1 MPRSRASVARGPQAW
16 HHPTMTDASPTPVL
30 QLRVVVE
37 TDDFDAAVAF
47 YRDALGMPELL
58 AFADGDDDDRVA
70 ILDAGRATLELASPG
85 HKRAIDAIEAGGRES
100 PRIRLAFEV
109 TDATGATRRLEGVG
123 ARVVAEPVETPW
135 RSLNSRLDAPGDLQ
149 ITLFEELLDSH
160 ERAALDGFETDATR
174 RDA

>member
-1 MPRSRASVARGPQAW
+1 
-16 HHPTMTDASPTPVL
+16 MTDTSTPPVL

-37 TDDFDAAVAF
+37 TEDFDAAVAF
-47 YRDALGMPELL
+47 YRDALGMPEFF
-58 AFADGDDDDRVA
+58 AFADGDGADDDRVA

-85 HKRAIDAIEAGGRES
+85 HKRAIDAIEADGRES

-109 TDATGATRRLEGVG
+109 TDATGTTRRLADVG

-160 ERAALDGFETDATR
+160 ERAALEGFDTDASRTR
-174 RDA
+174 DPGA